1 MLAECRSSHMPRA
14 LTHDSA
20 RDSTRLTSCQVL
32 CPTSHPTEAPCD
44 IQGGE
49 VSLHFLC
56 VCTSAHQ
63 TGVPQRISPS
73 IQRHTYLD
81 GCGQEAQPHFLY
93 WVSASIP
100 QLLWALDLS
109 PEYCSQSV
117 VLPWQEMPRKSC
129 IPSPQD
135 WGGVGGGE
143 LACRQL
149 LTDMGLSLCS
159 T

>member
-49 VSLHFLC
+49 INLHFLC

-63 TGVPQRISPS
+63 TSVPQRISPS
-73 IQRHTYLD
+73 IQGRTVFGWVWARSSAPFPLL
-81 GCGQEAQPHFLY
+81 GQCFHPPAALSIGPFSRVLFAVSGAALTRCLGSHASPHLRF
-93 WVSASIP
+93 
-100 QLLWALDLS
+100 
-109 PEYCSQSV
+109 
-117 VLPWQEMPRKSC
+117 
-129 IPSPQD
+129 
-135 WGGVGGGE
+135 GVGWGVG
-143 LACRQL
+143 
-149 LTDMGLSLCS
+149 S
-159 T
+159 